1 MDFQIILKCSIKKK
15 KSSSCKDLLKLQA
28 LGEVGEGEM
37 GQVVK
42 LIMWA
47 LSTRSA

>member
-1 MDFQIILKCSIKKK
+1 MNFQIILKWSIKK